1 MKVEKIDVKKDDVQN
16 VFLKLAVSSGKRG
29 FDDAKLRTLELV
41 AKTSCVCDEGFSDSE
56 KAAAKGAVEA
66 FRNAISRAITLLEFG
81 GTGLGVFAVEGPV
94 GDDAANEE
102 SAETESGDAEETDG
116 EATAETVADAE

>member
-1 MKVEKIDVKKDDVQN
+1 MKIEKIDVKQERAQN
-16 VFLKLAVSSGKRG
+16 VFLKVAFSAGKRG

-94 GDDAANEE
+94 GDDA
-102 SAETESGDAEETDG
+102 EETDG
-116 EATAETVADAE
+116 EATAETVVDAE